1 MLLSWLV
8 RDSIGCFWVALATQE
23 ELERQN
29 LFCKRRHATLNHHL
43 TNKNASLAF
52 GAGWRI
58 VAKSAENSSWL
69 QILNEARTEFENNV

>member
-1 MLLSWLV
+1 MLLSWLA
-8 RDSIGCFWVALATQE
+8 RDLFGCFCVAPATLE
-23 ELERQN
+23 KLERQN

-58 VAKSAENSSWL
+58 VAKSAKNSSWL
-69 QILNEARTEFENNV
+69 QILNEARTEFEKDV